1 MSLMFLLLF
10 LYDVRAEAQVM
21 TEGAVYAWAL
31 FSIADAL
38 WIRNLI
44 GGK

>member
-1 MSLMFLLLF
+1 MSLLFLLLF
-10 LYDVRAEAQVM
+10 IADIRSGTNVM

-38 WIRNLI
+38 WINVLWR
-44 GGK
+44 K